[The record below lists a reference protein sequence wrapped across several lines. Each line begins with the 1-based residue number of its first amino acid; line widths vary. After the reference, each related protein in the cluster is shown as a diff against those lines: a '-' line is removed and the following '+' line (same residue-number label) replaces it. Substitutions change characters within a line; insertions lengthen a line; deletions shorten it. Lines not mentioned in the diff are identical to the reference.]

1 MPKDLYFLMPCSDL
15 FIYIFNTFGLKIG
28 DEIGSKNAVLLSL
41 FLEFITFGI
50 LLYIH
55 NYYMVLIAMGIFGVG
70 IATNSII
77 TIKNCWKYYPGKK
90 GLIYGIN
97 VGAAGISTSFFTPIA
112 DFWIINKDKE
122 KTEKTGLYP
131 RKVADRLPTYLYV
144 LVGIFFVFGII
155 SYVLTFNYEDV
166 IENQEIGRLTE
177 GEDEEKTE
185 TKKEE
190 NKDEKEKINGKK
202 ILRKVTYKDLFKV
215 FISKKNL
222 QMLVFIAS
230 GPCK

>member
-1 MPKDLYFLMPCSDL
+1 M
-15 FIYIFNTFGLKIG
+15 
-28 DEIGSKNAVLLSL
+28 
-41 FLEFITFGI
+41 
-50 LLYIH
+50 
-55 NYYMVLIAMGIFGVG
+55 
-70 IATNSII
+70 
-77 TIKNCWKYYPGKK
+77 
-90 GLIYGIN
+90 
-97 VGAAGISTSFFTPIA
+97 
-112 DFWIINKDKE
+112 
-122 KTEKTGLYP
+122 
-131 RKVADRLPTYLYV
+131 
-144 LVGIFFVFGII
+144 VGIFFVFGII

-190 NKDEKEKINGKK
+190 NKEEKEKINGKK